1 VTALK
6 THDAR
11 MNLVYLLTQSTK
23 TSTSADI
30 KSDNGIASSRNIKP
44 IESGNLSASQGLED
58 VVDMEVQAHLFPLHY
73 TTFESLSKVHNHLF
87 FPETRTVYTLY

>member
-11 MNLVYLLTQSTK
+11 MNLVYLLRQSTK
-23 TSTSADI
+23 TSTSVGI
-30 KSDNGIASSRNIKP
+30 KSDNDIAPSKSIKP

-58 VVDMEVQAHLFPLHY
+58 VVGMEVQAHLFPLHY
-73 TTFESLSKVHNHLF
+73 TTFESLSKVHNHLISR
-87 FPETRTVYTLY
+87 RTVYMTYLC